1 MTKKCSIE
9 DITWPRGNNYQTL
22 HDLSYPQV
30 LLSSVGDKNYGVLP
44 LGGETNLRAC
54 SWDLVVT
61 FQFFRVSSA
70 LGRQL
75 G

>member
-22 HDLSYPQV
+22 HDLSCPQV

-44 LGGETNLRAC
+44 LGGETNLREW

-61 FQFFRVSSA
+61 FQFC
-70 LGRQL
+70 LGLAQS
-75 G
+75 